1 MPHALN
7 AAASSARTAPSAARH
22 SFVGATSGAGSTYCV
37 RPVREAPWTN
47 APGGAEPARCDTTQR
62 PSWRKKPPSFSAA
75 FRPPSKASFLL
86 DSTACLARLALSR
99 AAPRSG
105 KATPERIVPSSVSS
119 SAKRIGWQSSL
130 ARYAS
135 SSANARA
142 EPATMLDKAAASAPS
157 RRLLESQ
164 A

>member
-1 MPHALN
+1 MPRVLGAHGALG
-7 AAASSARTAPSAARH
+7 RRH

-62 PSWRKKPPSFSAA
+62 LSWRKKPPSFSAA
-75 FRPPSKASFLL
+75 LASVDVSFLL
-86 DSTACLARLALSR
+86 DSTACLARLALCARGAEVREGDAGQDR
-99 AAPRSG
+99 AVVGLLQREADRV
-105 KATPERIVPSSVSS
+105 AV
-119 SAKRIGWQSSL
+119 QSSFV
-130 ARYAS
+130 RVP

-142 EPATMLDKAAASAPS
+142 EPATILDKAAASAPS

>member
-1 MPHALN
+1 MPHSLN

-22 SFVGATSGAGSTYCV
+22 SLVGATSGAGLSV
-37 RPVREAPWTN
+37 LR
-47 APGGAEPARCDTTQR
+47 PARARRAVDQR
-62 PSWRKKPPSFSAA
+62 ARRRGAGALRHDPAALVEEEAALLFRGFQAAVERVLLAGLDGLSRSLGSA
-75 FRPPSKASFLL
+75 
-86 DSTACLARLALSR
+86 R

-105 KATPERIVPSSVSS
+105 KATPDRIVPSSVSS
-119 SAKRIGWQSSL
+119 SAKRIGWQSNRAL
-130 ARYAS
+130 YAS